1 MLKMFPWIASAAVIA
16 VAVSGCSTEAKAL
29 DANQIEQQYGVAGA
43 HPGSIATPGGPMEG
57 MIVPITLA
65 DGTAAQLIIPKRQ
78 PSDARGVYI
87 SDTEGLHPVQLRE
100 KTTRQ
105 EIVTAPAIVQRRA
118 DAPKNPKRS
127 WEKEALIIGGSAGG
141 GAAIGAVAGGK
152 KGAAIGAAAG
162 GVGGLIYDVL
172 TRDNKSK

>member
-1 MLKMFPWIASAAVIA
+1 MKKMFPSIASAAVIA
-16 VAVSGCSTEAKAL
+16 AAVAGCSTEAKEL
-29 DANQIEQQYGVAGA
+29 DANQIEQRYGVAGA
-43 HPGSIATPGGPMEG
+43 HSGSIATPGGPMEG

-78 PSDARGVYI
+78 ASDARGVYI
-87 SDTEGLHPVQLRE
+87 SDNEGLHPVQLKERVARPDVV
-100 KTTRQ
+100 K
-105 EIVTAPAIVQRRA
+105 APAIVQRRA
-118 DAPKNPKRS
+118 EAPKDPKRS

-172 TRDNKSK
+172 TRDKKLR